1 MGARGA
7 VLSRYAADGE
17 CRRERE
23 HGGVLQRRTHGG
35 NLRVVP
41 GIDNRGTEH
50 WVVGVRVVEPR
61 AAIRC
66 WTPGAAGRVAERA
79 RALARGALFCGAL
92 LSLAR
97 VAHAQA
103 VTEEGLTQSRA
114 AVVHFRGADLFEVR
128 APMGALQ
135 PPERARAIEARLA
148 AIAAG
153 SAEALDDIHVVER
166 ERTSDLL
173 AGDALVLSVAD
184 ADAAPMGRTR
194 QQLAADYSLAL
205 RNVLQK
211 EFSGR
216 SLRGIT
222 TALLLTALATL
233 LLIIAWRVL
242 AALFRRAVAW
252 VRSLEGTRIVALRL
266 KGVEL
271 VTAHRMTMLASQSV
285 ATLRWLLTFLIVML
299 YLETSLGFFPWTRA
313 AAVQFRA
320 YLWGALSSV
329 FLATIDYLPNLVYIT
344 LIVVVVRLIL
354 QGARLVFNSLGNGDL
369 SLGGFH
375 REWAE
380 PTSKIVR
387 FLIIAFSAVV
397 IFPYLPG
404 ANSPAFQGISIFL
417 GVLISFGSTSA
428 VSNVVA
434 GIVMTYMIPFRL
446 GDRVKVG
453 DTVGDIVETNL
464 LVVRVRTIKN
474 VDVTI
479 PNASVL
485 GGHIV
490 NYSARCREEGLILHS
505 TVTIGYD
512 VPWRQVHALLTDAA
526 RATDGIEQTPPPF
539 VLQTSLDD
547 FYVSYQVNAYT
558 AQANRMAAIT
568 GELHQNIQDAF
579 ATAGVEIMS
588 PHYRAVRDGGTMT
601 FPSDQLP
608 EGYVAPPLRVSAVPD
623 PAARAPG

>member
-1 MGARGA
+1 M
-7 VLSRYAADGE
+7 
-17 CRRERE
+17 
-23 HGGVLQRRTHGG
+23 
-35 NLRVVP
+35 
-41 GIDNRGTEH
+41 
-50 WVVGVRVVEPR
+50 
-61 AAIRC
+61 
-66 WTPGAAGRVAERA
+66 
-79 RALARGALFCGAL
+79 
-92 LSLAR
+92 
-97 VAHAQA
+97 
-103 VTEEGLTQSRA
+103 TQSRA
-114 AVVHFRGADLFEVR
+114 AVVRFRGVDLFEVR
-128 APMGALQ
+128 APVGTLQ
-135 PPERARAIEARLA
+135 PPERARAIEGRLA
-148 AIAAG
+148 TIAAG
-153 SAEALDDIHVVER
+153 SADALDAIHVVER
-166 ERTSDLL
+166 EQTSDLL

-184 ADAAPMGRTR
+184 ADATPLGRTR

-205 RNVLQK
+205 SRVLQK

-222 TALLLTALATL
+222 TALALTALATL
-233 LLIIAWRVL
+233 LYLVAWRVL
-242 AALFRRAVAW
+242 AGLFPRAVAF
-252 VRSLEGTRIVALRL
+252 VRSLEGTRIVALRI

-271 VTAHRMTMLASQSV
+271 VTAHRMTVLAARSV
-285 ATLRWLLTFLIVML
+285 AMLRWLLILVVSVV

-320 YLWGALSSV
+320 YLAGALSSV
-329 FLATIDYLPNLVYIT
+329 FFATIDYLPNLVYIS

-354 QGARLVFNSLGNGDL
+354 QGARLVFDSLGNGDL

-375 REWAE
+375 PEWAA

-387 FLIIAFSAVV
+387 LMIIAFSVV
-397 IFPYLPG
+397 LIFPYLPG
-404 ANSPAFQGISIFL
+404 AESPAFRGVSIFL

-485 GGHIV
+485 AGHIV

-512 VPWRQVHALLTDAA
+512 VPWRQVHELLTDAA
-526 RATDGIEQTPPPF
+526 RKTGEIAPTPPPF

-558 AQANRMAAIT
+558 EQANRMAAIC

-579 ATAGVEIMS
+579 AAAGVEIMS
-588 PHYRAVRDGGTMT
+588 PHYRAVRDGGTIT
-601 FPSDQLP
+601 LPTDQLP
-608 EGYVAPPLRVSAVPD
+608 EGYVAPPFRVSTVAD

>member
-1 MGARGA
+1 M
-7 VLSRYAADGE
+7 L
-17 CRRERE
+17 
-23 HGGVLQRRTHGG
+23 
-35 NLRVVP
+35 
-41 GIDNRGTEH
+41 
-50 WVVGVRVVEPR
+50 
-61 AAIRC
+61 
-66 WTPGAAGRVAERA
+66 
-79 RALARGALFCGAL
+79 LARP
-92 LSLAR
+92 LAGQ
-97 VAHAQA
+97 VA
-103 VTEEGLTQSRA
+103 TEEGLTQSRA
-114 AVVHFRGADLFEVR
+114 AIVHFRGVDLFEVR
-128 APMGALQ
+128 ASMGKLQ
-135 PPERARAIEARLA
+135 PAERARAIEGRLA
-148 AIAAG
+148 TIAAG
-153 SAEALDDIHVVER
+153 SAEALDAIHVVER
-166 ERTSDLL
+166 EQTSDVL

-184 ADAAPMGRTR
+184 SDAAPLGRTR

-205 RNVLQK
+205 RSVLQK

-233 LLIIAWRVL
+233 LFILAWRVL
-242 AALFRRAVAW
+242 ASLFRRAVAW
-252 VRSLEGTRIVALRL
+252 VRSMEGTRIVALRL

-271 VTAHRMTMLASQSV
+271 VTAHRMTVLAAQSV
-285 ATLRWLLTFLIVML
+285 SMLRWLLTFIVSVI

-320 YLWGALSSV
+320 YLWGALSTV

-354 QGARLVFNSLGNGDL
+354 QGAQLVFHSLANGQL

-387 FLIIAFSAVV
+387 FLIIAFAAVV

-404 ANSPAFQGISIFL
+404 ANSPAFQGVSIFL
-417 GVLISFGSTSA
+417 GVLLSFGSTSA

-434 GIVMTYMIPFRL
+434 GIVMTYMIPFRI

-479 PNASVL
+479 PNAAVL
-485 GGHIV
+485 GGHII
-490 NYSARCREEGLILHS
+490 NYSARCQQEGLILHS

-512 VPWRQVHALLTDAA
+512 VPWRQVHGLLTDAA
-526 RATDGIEQTPPPF
+526 RATDGILAEPKPF

-547 FYVSYQVNAYT
+547 FYVSYQINAYT
-558 AQANRMAAIT
+558 DQANRMAALY
-568 GELHQNIQDAF
+568 GVLHQNIQDAF
-579 ATAGVEIMS
+579 AAAGVEIMS
-588 PHYRAVRDGGTMT
+588 PHYRAVRDGGTVT
-601 FPSDQLP
+601 LPADQLP
-608 EGYVAPPLRVSAVPD
+608 EGYVAPPFRVATVAD

>member
-1 MGARGA
+1 MLLQHAVLFGALMAGALMAGALMAGALMIGARTLPA
-7 VLSRYAADGE
+7 QVMTEDG
-17 CRRERE
+17 
-23 HGGVLQRRTHGG
+23 L
-35 NLRVVP
+35 
-41 GIDNRGTEH
+41 I
-50 WVVGVRVVEPR
+50 
-61 AAIRC
+61 
-66 WTPGAAGRVAERA
+66 
-79 RALARGALFCGAL
+79 LA
-92 LSLAR
+92 
-97 VAHAQA
+97 
-103 VTEEGLTQSRA
+103 RA
-114 AVVHFRGADLFEVR
+114 AVVHFRGVNLFEVR
-128 APMGALQ
+128 APVGTLQ
-135 PPERARAIEARLA
+135 PVERARAIEGRLA
-148 AIAAG
+148 TIAAG
-153 SAEALDDIHVVER
+153 SADALDAIHVVER
-166 ERTSDLL
+166 EKTSDLL
-173 AGDALVLSVAD
+173 AGDALVLAVTD
-184 ADAAPMGRTR
+184 ADAAPLGRTR
-194 QQLAADYSLAL
+194 QQLAADYSVAL
-205 RNVLQK
+205 RTVLQK

-222 TALLLTALATL
+222 TALLFTSLATL
-233 LLIIAWRVL
+233 LFIIAWRVL
-242 AALFRRAVAW
+242 AGLFRRAVHF
-252 VRSLEGTRIVALRL
+252 VQSLEGTHIVALRL

-271 VTAHRMTMLASQSV
+271 VTARRMTLLAAQSV
-285 ATLRWLLTFLIVML
+285 AALRWLLVFVLTVL

-320 YLWGALSSV
+320 YLGGAMSSV
-329 FLATIDYLPNLVYIT
+329 LFATIDYLPNLVYIT

-354 QGARLVFNSLGNGDL
+354 RGAQLVFDALAKGQL
-369 SLGGFH
+369 TLGGFH
-375 REWAE
+375 REWSQ
-380 PTSKIVR
+380 PTSKIIR
-387 FLIIAFSAVV
+387 FLIIAFAAVV
-397 IFPYLPG
+397 TFPYLPG
-404 ANSPAFQGISIFL
+404 ANSPAFQGVSIFL

-479 PNASVL
+479 PNAAVL

-512 VPWRQVHALLTDAA
+512 VPWRQVHQLLISAA
-526 RATDGIEQTPPPF
+526 AKTEGIEATPPPF

-558 AQANRMAAIT
+558 EQANRMAVLY

-579 ATAGVEIMS
+579 AEAGVEIMS
-588 PHYRAVRDGGTMT
+588 PHYRAVRDGGTVT
-601 FPSDQLP
+601 LPSDQLP
-608 EGYVAPPLRVSAVPD
+608 AGYVAPPFRVSTVPD

>member
-1 MGARGA
+1 MA
-7 VLSRYAADGE
+7 
-17 CRRERE
+17 
-23 HGGVLQRRTHGG
+23 
-35 NLRVVP
+35 P
-41 GIDNRGTEH
+41 
-50 WVVGVRVVEPR
+50 
-61 AAIRC
+61 
-66 WTPGAAGRVAERA
+66 
-79 RALARGALFCGAL
+79 
-92 LSLAR
+92 
-97 VAHAQA
+97 AQSES
-103 VTEEGLTQSRA
+103 EEGLTQSRA
-114 AVVHFRGADLFEVR
+114 SIVHFRGVDLFEVR
-128 APMGALQ
+128 APAGALQ
-135 PPERARAIEARLA
+135 PAERARAIEARLA
-148 AIAAG
+148 TIASG
-153 SAEALDDIHVVER
+153 SADALDAIHVVER
-166 ERTSDLL
+166 EQTSDVL
-173 AGDALVLSVAD
+173 AGDALVLSVHD
-184 ADAAPMGRTR
+184 ADAAPLGRTR

-205 RNVLQK
+205 FQVLQK

-222 TALLLTALATL
+222 TALVLTAVATL
-233 LLIIAWRVL
+233 LFVIAWRLL
-242 AALFRRAVAW
+242 AVLFRRAVRW
-252 VRSLEGTRIVALRL
+252 VRSLEGTRIIAMRL

-271 VTAHRMTMLASQSV
+271 VSAHRMTTLAAQAVS
-285 ATLRWLLTFLIVML
+285 ALRWVLTFVVSVI

-329 FLATIDYLPNLVYIT
+329 FLATIDYLPNVVYIA

-354 QGARLVFNSLGNGDL
+354 QGARLVFESLGNGQL

-387 FLIIAFSAVV
+387 FLIVAFAAVV

-404 ANSPAFQGISIFL
+404 ANSPAFQGVSIFL

-479 PNASVL
+479 PNAAVL

-512 VPWRQVHALLTDAA
+512 VPWRQVHGLLTDAA
-526 RATDGIEQTPPPF
+526 RATDGIEPTPPPF

-579 ATAGVEIMS
+579 AAAGVEIMS
-588 PHYRAVRDGGTMT
+588 PHYRAVRDGGTVT
-601 FPSDQLP
+601 LPADQLP
-608 EGYVAPPLRVSAVPD
+608 EGYVAPPLRVSTVAD